1 MSDKSTYN
9 QNQLR
14 DYSSLFSRSVAEL
27 WMKSNF
33 DSIDYKIER
42 YDIKWQD
49 SKNATYLDYLKY
61 VYQILEKNYQNE
73 YVFKNSFLND
83 WLISEIGHN
92 NTKVFNEF
100 RVGNAV
106 ADLVMFNGRSKVFE
120 IKTEFDSTKRLNLQ
134 IENYSKAFNQIFL
147 IVPES
152 KLSVYSKFD
161 KSIGLI
167 SFNNLEKAK
176 RFTLQRDAITND
188 EVDSETIMK
197 VLHTNEY
204 KSIVKSFYGELPIMT
219 SFNQYNICN
228 DLIKKIP
235 NDVLNKK
242 FIEKMKSRY
251 LENVLSNRYYKEF
264 NQISLALKLNK
275 RDKEIMIKNLKS
287 PIKS

>member
-1 MSDKSTYN
+1 MSIKSTYN

-14 DYSSLFSRSVAEL
+14 DYSSLFSRSGAEL
-27 WMKSNF
+27 WIKSNF

-42 YDIKWQD
+42 YDIKWQNSAD
-49 SKNATYLDYLKY
+49 ATYLDYLKY

-73 YVFKNSFLND
+73 YIFKNSFLNE
-83 WLISEIGHN
+83 WLISEIGHK

-106 ADLVMFNGRSKVFE
+106 ADLVMFNGKSKVFE

-161 KSIGLI
+161 KNIGLI
-167 SFNNLEKAK
+167 SFNKTEKSE
-176 RFTLQRDAITND
+176 RFTLQRDVISNY

-204 KSIVKSFYGELPIMT
+204 KSIVKSFYGDLPDMT
-219 SFNQYNICN
+219 SFNQFNVCN
-228 DLIKKIP
+228 ELINKIP
-235 NDVLNKK
+235 NIELNKM
-242 FIEKMKSRY
+242 FIEKMKNRN
-251 LENVLSNRYYKEF
+251 LENSLSNRYYKEF

-275 RDKEIMIKNLKS
+275 KEKEVMIKNLKS

>member
-1 MSDKSTYN
+1 MSNKSTYN
-9 QNQLR
+9 RNQLR

-42 YDIKWQD
+42 YDIKWQN
-49 SKNATYLDYLKY
+49 SENATYLDYLKY

-73 YVFKNSFLND
+73 YVFKNSFLNE
-83 WLISEIGHN
+83 WLIGEIGHN

-106 ADLVMFNGRSKVFE
+106 ADLVMFNGISKVFE
-120 IKTEFDSTKRLNLQ
+120 IKTDFDSTKRLNLQ
-134 IENYSKAFNQIFL
+134 IENYSKAFNQVFL
-147 IVPES
+147 IVPEG

-167 SFNNLEKAK
+167 SFNNNEKSE
-176 RFTLQRDAITND
+176 RFTLQRGEITND
-188 EVDSETIMK
+188 EVDAETIMK

-204 KSIVKSFYGELPIMT
+204 KSMVKSFYGELPIMT

-228 DLIKKIP
+228 ELIKKIP
-235 NDVLNKK
+235 NNELNKK
-242 FIEKMKSRY
+242 FIEKIFY
-251 LENVLSNRYYKEF
+251 CLFLIL
-264 NQISLALKLNK
+264 QL
-275 RDKEIMIKNLKS
+275 
-287 PIKS
+287 